1 MKKNKLTLSKCTRD
15 DLIWIIKR
23 LLQKAFFRQEE
34 YQLQCV
40 LNDLW
45 YEKEKKRIAEAE
57 KVAEL
62 ADAKHR
68 EYIELLAPYDGMP
81 ILDIPVD
88 VLGKAEDLRSEANL
102 LDKKWMRMMDIGE

>member
-23 LLQKAFFRQEE
+23 LLQKAFFRQED
-34 YQLQCV
+34 YQIQCV

-45 YEKEKKRIAEAE
+45 YEKEKKRFDEAE
-57 KVAEL
+57 KISAL
-62 ADAKHR
+62 ADAKRR
-68 EYIELLAPYDGMP
+68 EYLEILKPYDGMP
-81 ILDIPVD
+81 IRDIPVD
-88 VLGKAEDLRSEANL
+88 VLRKTEVLRSEANL